1 MPLNAPLTI
10 ANRTFNSRLMLGTG
24 KFASGELMRE
34 AILAS
39 GTEIVTVALRRAD
52 LSGKGD
58 PFANILD
65 FIPKENVLLLPN
77 TSGAMNAEEAVR
89 LARLA
94 VAAGLPN
101 WVKLE
106 IHPDPRYLLPDPI
119 ETLKAAEILVKEG
132 FTVLP
137 YINADPVLAR
147 RLQDV
152 GTATVMPLGSP
163 IGSHQGIATRKMIEI
178 ILAQATVPVVV
189 DAGIGAPSHAAE
201 AFEMGADAVLVN
213 TAIAIASDPSRMAIA
228 FKSAVEAGRAAYEIG
243 LGDSSKEAAA
253 TSPLTT
259 FLYQS

>member
-1 MPLNAPLTI
+1 MQNQPLTI
-10 ANRTFNSRLMLGTG
+10 ADRQFNSRLMLGTG
-24 KFASGELMRE
+24 KFASGELMRD
-34 AILAS
+34 AIIAS

-65 FIPKENVLLLPN
+65 FIPKDVLLLPN

-132 FTVLP
+132 FKVLP

-163 IGSHQGIATRKMIEI
+163 IGSHQGITTRRQIEI
-178 ILAQATVPVVV
+178 IIAQATVPVVV

-201 AFEMGADAVLVN
+201 AFEIGADAVLVN
-213 TAIAIASDPSRMAIA
+213 TAIAVASDPVRMAQA
-228 FKSAVEAGRAAYEIG
+228 FKIGVEAGRAAFEIG
-243 LGDSSKEAAA
+243 LGESAEVASA

-259 FLYQS
+259 FLYQ